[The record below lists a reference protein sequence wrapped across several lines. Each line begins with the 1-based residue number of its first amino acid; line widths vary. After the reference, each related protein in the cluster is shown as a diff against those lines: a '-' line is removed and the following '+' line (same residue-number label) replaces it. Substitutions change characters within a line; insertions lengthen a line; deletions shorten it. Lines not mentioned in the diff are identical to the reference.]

1 MKILKINK
9 QGREEV
15 DKYIKKIFTLNSQ
28 ILNYSDK
35 TITYIR
41 IQNYYRALRFSSKA
55 IEIIIDVIENIINNS
70 SYFNEESTI
79 VDINHINQ
87 MLSGVLEAQDNFDYI
102 MLADLYELQLI
113 PFILCLQDV
122 IMNKEPLEY
131 DTEQYKTNL
140 KLIQNKDYKLYE
152 LLKKQSID
160 DVMDKGYSLEYTS
173 CGLPT
178 LAMYDNEK
186 KYYLHSN
193 GQIQREAGV
202 LARDW
207 FSDEKSEYI
216 IYGLGLGYHIM
227 ELLDLNDTIEV
238 KVFESDLNIVN
249 LALAF
254 SDMEKILN
262 SDRVQII
269 YDPNFIY
276 LSKETQNISKD
287 TCYVIHYP
295 SIRSIKDNIIK
306 TQLEDYF
313 VSYSSIKNQL
323 HNLNNNFKKNILHR
337 DESIDVIRDQFVGKD
352 IFIIAAGPSLDKN
365 YKRLKEIGKNSIIL
379 STGTVYKKLLK
390 SGIKPD
396 YFIIIDANP
405 AVYTQIEG
413 IEEST
418 VPLIYL
424 STVYNKIVGN
434 YKGNKYIVLQKGYYK
449 AEKYAVEK
457 GYTLF
462 NTGGS
467 VSTTALDIALQFNCK
482 RVIFLGLDLAYTNN
496 QDHAVDTVAINEV
509 TSENYRMVKDIYG
522 NDVSASKSLDIYR
535 KWIENRIRDIK
546 DIEIIDAT
554 EGGAKVSGMKIF
566 TMNEIILTQNM
577 GYKE

>member
-1 MKILKINK
+1 M
-9 QGREEV
+9 Q
-15 DKYIKKIFTLNSQ
+15 DYIQRIFIRNSK

-35 TITYIR
+35 TIIYFR
-41 IQNYYRALRFSSKA
+41 QQNYDRGLYFSTKT
-55 IEIIIDVIENIINNS
+55 IDIIIEVIEDIITNS
-70 SYFNEESTI
+70 YYFNEDSSV

-87 MLSGVLEAQDNFDYI
+87 MLSGILEAQDNLDYI

-131 DTEQYKTNL
+131 NKEQYKTNL
-140 KLIQNKDYKLYE
+140 KLIQNKDNKLYE
-152 LLKKQSID
+152 LLKQHSID
-160 DVMDKGYSLEYTS
+160 DIMDKGYSLEYTA

-186 KYYLHSN
+186 KYYLHGN
-193 GQIQREAGV
+193 GQIQREAGI

-207 FSDEKSEYI
+207 FSEEKSEYI

-238 KVFESDLNIVN
+238 KVFESDLNVVN

-262 SDRVQII
+262 SDRVQLL
-269 YDPNFIY
+269 YDPNFIS

-287 TCYVIHYP
+287 ACYVIHYP
-295 SIRSIKDNIIK
+295 SIRSIKDISIK

-337 DESIDVIRDQFVGKD
+337 DDSIDVIRDQFVGKD

-365 YKRLKEIGKNSIIL
+365 YMKLKEISKNSIIL

-390 SGIKPD
+390 AGIKPD
-396 YFIIIDANP
+396 YVIIIDANVS
-405 AVYTQIEG
+405 VYPQIEG
-413 IEEST
+413 VEESKI
-418 VPLIYL
+418 PLIYL
-424 STVYNKIVGN
+424 STVYNKIVEN
-434 YKGNKYIVLQKGYYK
+434 YKGKKYIVLQNGYKY
-449 AEKYAVEK
+449 AEKYANK
-457 GYTLF
+457 MGCTLF
-462 NTGGS
+462 ETGGS
-467 VSTTALDIALQFNCK
+467 VSTTALDIAIKFDCK
-482 RVIFLGLDLAYTNN
+482 RIIFLGLDLAYSYNL
-496 QDHAVDTVAINEV
+496 DHAKDTPTVNEITTEYYRLVDDINGQ
-509 TSENYRMVKDIYG
+509 K
-522 NDVSASKSLDIYR
+522 VSVSRNLDIYR
-535 KWIENRIRDIK
+535 KWIESRLISVSNL
-546 DIEIIDAT
+546 EVIDAT
-554 EGGAKVSGMKIF
+554 EGGAKILGMKVL
-566 TMNEIILTQNM
+566 TMDEVIKSQ
-577 GYKE
+577 